1 MEKQLK
7 VKILPETY
15 PFSPRMDHKS
25 KQENAT
31 NWVSPHGWNGSVSC
45 PNSPL
50 ASMISNV
57 DELSPPSAFL
67 KSQTYFRN
75 HSSGQNILSR
85 NRNASQDNT
94 KFVFF
99 ADANIR
105 RHVGGLEN
113 FTHHSETI
121 KPIYSCNKNCAE
133 IDFDPTSPK
142 ISCMGHITY
151 KNKPINKG
159 KDVEEKKH
167 VITFRR
173 MLLNAR
179 KKPKRRE

>member
-15 PFSPRMDHKS
+15 PFSPRMDYKS
-25 KQENAT
+25 NQENAAT
-31 NWVSPHGWNGSVSC
+31 PHCWNGSVSC

-50 ASMISNV
+50 ASMISNA

-85 NRNASQDNT
+85 NRNASPENT
-94 KFVFF
+94 KFVVF
-99 ADANIR
+99 ADANSNIQR
-105 RHVGGLEN
+105 RHVGVLKN
-113 FTHHSETI
+113 FTHESETI
-121 KPIYSCNKNCAE
+121 KPIYNCNNNCAE

-151 KNKPINKG
+151 KNKPIKKG
-159 KDVEEKKH
+159 KGVEEKEH
-167 VITFRR
+167 VTTFRR
-173 MLLNAR
+173 MFLNAR
-179 KKPKRRE
+179 KKQKRRE